1 MGWRE
6 PPPAAQWA
14 RAPRRGNA
22 LRQAIDRW
30 FAAWGHLAYRRA
42 WLVIFAVLTVTGA
55 FATQVPNLEIDTST
69 EGFLHEDD
77 PIRVEYEAFRRQY
90 GRDVMVL
97 LAIETP
103 RVFDLAFLEKL
114 RALHREIES
123 GVPKLQEVTS
133 LVNVRETRGEGDEL
147 VVRELLADWPQ
158 TPEQLAA
165 LEARAMANPL
175 YRNHLLSEDGRVT
188 TIVIETD
195 AYSSLGEA
203 DDVSGAFD
211 KDAADS
217 GAVAALRPFIT
228 GEENGEIVT
237 ALRAIVE
244 RHQGPDL
251 HIHRAGGPTMTD
263 YLAHAM
269 TRDMQRFTGLALL
282 AIGGLLFALFRR
294 VAAVILPL
302 LVVILSLVTTLA
314 LMGVM
319 GTPISLPTQILPS
332 FLLAVGVG
340 DSVHVLAIFYQ
351 RLRVGDDKQQA
362 IAGALAHSGLA
373 ITVTSL
379 TTAGGL
385 LSFLTAQIAPV
396 ADLGVFGPVG
406 VMMALVFTILLLPSL
421 IAVFPMRAPRLA
433 RSARPAFT
441 QRVLVRLGEFSAHH
455 AVAVLLVW
463 TGITAL
469 SVFGALQ
476 VRFAHDP
483 MSWFPEDD
491 PFRVAN
497 EFVNERLDGT
507 MFLEVVVDTGREN
520 GLYDPDLLHRLDD
533 LRRFALGFQKGEVYV
548 GKTVSPADVLKEIH
562 QALNENRREFYAIP
576 DDRELIAQEFLLFES
591 AGSDDLE
598 KLVDS
603 RFSQGR
609 MTLKFPFLDAIQ
621 YGPYL
626 DVLEAR
632 FREVIGDRAEIRFTG
647 LLTMAGRTINAVIY
661 SLASSY
667 VTSFLVIAPLMILM
681 IGSIRLGLLS
691 MLPNLVPVVVTLGL
705 MGWLGM
711 PLDAFTLLIGSIALG
726 LAVDDTT
733 HFLHNF
739 RSFYEQTGDAV
750 SAVRETLATTGQAML
765 FTSLVLSSGFFVY
778 MFASMDNLF
787 NFGLLSGFTILVACV
802 AEIFLTP
809 ALLTLFARPARAPG
823 ASLVSHAEA
832 SR

>member
-1 MGWRE
+1 MV
-6 PPPAAQWA
+6 
-14 RAPRRGNA
+14 
-22 LRQAIDRW
+22 D
-30 FAAWGHLAYRRA
+30 HL
-42 WLVIFAVLTVTGA
+42 
-55 FATQVPNLEIDTST
+55 
-69 EGFLHEDD
+69 
-77 PIRVEYEAFRRQY
+77 
-90 GRDVMVL
+90 GR
-97 LAIETP
+97 
-103 RVFDLAFLEKL
+103 
-114 RALHREIES
+114 
-123 GVPKLQEVTS
+123 
-133 LVNVRETRGEGDEL
+133 
-147 VVRELLADWPQ
+147 
-158 TPEQLAA
+158 
-165 LEARAMANPL
+165 
-175 YRNHLLSEDGRVT
+175 
-188 TIVIETD
+188 
-195 AYSSLGEA
+195 
-203 DDVSGAFD
+203 
-211 KDAADS
+211 
-217 GAVAALRPFIT
+217 AVA
-228 GEENGEIVT
+228 
-237 ALRAIVE
+237 
-244 RHQGPDL
+244 H
-251 HIHRAGGPTMTD
+251 
-263 YLAHAM
+263 
-269 TRDMQRFTGLALL
+269 DMQRFTGLALL
-282 AIGGLLFALFRR
+282 AIAGLLFALFRR

-302 LVVILSLVTTLA
+302 LVVILSLVATLA

-351 RLRVGDDKQQA
+351 RLRAGDDKEQA
-362 IAGALAHSGLA
+362 VAGALAHSGLA

-385 LSFLTAQIAPV
+385 FSFLTAQIAPV

-421 IAVFPMRAPRLA
+421 IAVFPMRAPREA
-433 RSARPAFT
+433 RSGRPAFT
-441 QRVLVRLGEFSAHH
+441 QRVLVRIGEFSARH

-483 MSWFPEDD
+483 MSWFPKDD

-497 EFVNERLDGT
+497 EFVNERLNGT

-520 GLYDPDLLHRLDD
+520 GLHDPELLHRLDE
-533 LRRFALGFQKGEVYV
+533 LRRFAMGFQKGEVFV

-632 FREVIGDRAEIRFTG
+632 FREVLGDRAEPHFTG
-647 LLTMAGRTINAVIY
+647 LLMMAGRTIEAVIY
-661 SLASSY
+661 SLAASY

-733 HFLHNF
+733 HFLHGF
-739 RSFYEQTGDAV
+739 RAYLRGDRRRGARRPRDARHHRSGDALHIPGARERV
-750 SAVRETLATTGQAML
+750 LRVHVRFHGQPVQFRAAQRLHDPGRLRRGGLPHAGAAHAVREAEPGAGPGRGSRHGADPAPACGSRSPPGTPAPSLPRAGRSWKGWTPATTGIGRCR
-765 FTSLVLSSGFFVY
+765 TWR
-778 MFASMDNLF
+778 
-787 NFGLLSGFTILVACV
+787 CC
-802 AEIFLTP
+802 
-809 ALLTLFARPARAPG
+809 
-823 ASLVSHAEA
+823 
-832 SR
+832 

>member
-1 MGWRE
+1 MRHAFE
-6 PPPAAQWA
+6 
-14 RAPRRGNA
+14 
-22 LRQAIDRW
+22 RW
-30 FAAWGHLAYRRA
+30 FAAWGQFAYRRA
-42 WLVIFAVLTVTGA
+42 WLVILCVLAVTGA
-55 FATQVPNLEIDTST
+55 LATQVPNLEIDTST
-69 EGFLHEDD
+69 EGFLREDD
-77 PIRVEYEAFRRQY
+77 PIRVAYQEFRRQY
-90 GRDVMVL
+90 GRDDMIL

-103 RVFDLAFLEKL
+103 RVFDLGFLEKL
-114 RALHREIES
+114 RALHQEIES

-147 VVRELLADWPQ
+147 LVRELLADWPQ
-158 TPEQLAA
+158 TPEQLAT
-165 LEARAMANPL
+165 LEARALANPL
-175 YRNHLLSEDGRVT
+175 YRDNLLSEDGHVT

-195 AYSSLGEA
+195 AYSSLGE
-203 DDVSGAFD
+203 VS
-211 KDAADS
+211 DAS
-217 GAVAALRPFIT
+217 GDFAHAESVTPRPFIT
-228 GEENGEIVT
+228 GDENGEIVS
-237 ALRAIVE
+237 ALSAIVE
-244 RHQGPDL
+244 RHQGPDFQ
-251 HIHRAGGPTMTD
+251 IFVAGGPTMVD
-263 YLAHAM
+263 HLSRAVA
-269 TRDMQRFTGLALL
+269 RDMQRFTGLALL
-282 AIGGLLFALFRR
+282 AIAVLLFALFRR

-302 LVVILSLVTTLA
+302 VVVILSLITTLA
-314 LMGVM
+314 LMGM
-319 GTPISLPTQILPS
+319 LGTPISLPTQILPS

-351 RLRVGDDKQQA
+351 RLRAGDDKQQA
-362 IAGALAHSGLA
+362 ISGALAHSGLA

-385 LSFLTAQIAPV
+385 FSFLTAKIAPV

-406 VMMALVFTILLLPSL
+406 VMMALVFTIVLLPSL
-421 IAVFPMRAPRLA
+421 IAVFPMRAPREA
-433 RSARPAFT
+433 RSTRPAFT
-441 QRVLVRLGEFSAHH
+441 QRILVRVGEFSARH
-455 AVAVLLVW
+455 AVSVLLVW

-497 EFVNERLDGT
+497 EFVNERLNGT
-507 MFLEVVVDTGREN
+507 MFLEVVVDTGQEN
-520 GLYDPDLLHRLDD
+520 GLHDPELLRRLDEM
-533 LRRFALGFQKGEVYV
+533 RRFALGFQKGDVFV

-576 DDRELIAQEFLLFES
+576 DDRELVAQEFLLFES

-626 DVLEAR
+626 DVLEAH
-632 FREVIGDRAEIRFTG
+632 FRELLGDRAQPRFTG
-647 LLTMAGRTINAVIY
+647 LLVMAGRTIDAVIY
-661 SLASSY
+661 SMASSY
-667 VTSFLVIAPLMILM
+667 VTSFVVIAPLMILM

-691 MLPNLVPVVVTLGL
+691 MLPNLVPVIVTLGL

-733 HFLHNF
+733 HFLHGF
-739 RSFYEQTGDAV
+739 RAHFELSGDAV
-750 SAVRETLATTGQAML
+750 AAVRETLATTGQAML

-802 AEIFLTP
+802 TEIFLTP
-809 ALLTLFARPARAPG
+809 ALLTLFARPARALG
-823 ASLVSHAEA
+823 ASHAEV

>member
-1 MGWRE
+1 MRQPGRR
-6 PPPAAQWA
+6 A
-14 RAPRRGNA
+14 RAAGGKS
-22 LRQAIDRW
+22 LRHAFERW
-30 FAAWGHLAYRRA
+30 FAAWGHFAYRRA
-42 WLVIFAVLTVTGA
+42 WLVILAVLAVTGTL
-55 FATQVPNLEIDTST
+55 ATRVPNLEIDTST
-69 EGFLHEDD
+69 EGFLREDD
-77 PIRVEYEAFRRQY
+77 PIRVEYQAFRRQY
-90 GRDVMVL
+90 GRDDMIL
-97 LAIETP
+97 LAIEAP
-103 RVFDLAFLEKL
+103 RIFDLGFLEKL

-133 LVNVRETRGEGDEL
+133 LVNARETRGEGDEL

-158 TPEQLAA
+158 TPEELAA
-165 LEARAMANPL
+165 LEARALANPL
-175 YRNHLLSEDGRVT
+175 YRDNLLSEDGRVT

-203 DDVSGAFD
+203 DDAHVAF
-211 KDAADS
+211 AEAEADS
-217 GAVAALRPFIT
+217 GAAATPRPFIT
-228 GEENGEIVT
+228 GEENGEIVS
-237 ALRAIVE
+237 ALNAIVE
-244 RHQGPDL
+244 RHQGPDFQ
-251 HIHRAGGPTMTD
+251 IHVAGGPTMVD
-263 YLAHAM
+263 YLSRAVA
-269 TRDMQRFTGLALL
+269 RDMQRFTGLALL

-302 LVVILSLVTTLA
+302 LVVILSLITTLA
-314 LMGVM
+314 LMGIL
-319 GTPISLPTQILPS
+319 GTPITLPTQILPS

-351 RLRVGDDKQQA
+351 RLRAGDDKQQA

-385 LSFLTAQIAPV
+385 FSFLTAQIAPV

-421 IAVFPMRAPRLA
+421 IAVFPMRAPREA
-433 RSARPAFT
+433 RSKRPAFT
-441 QRVLVRLGEFSAHH
+441 QRVLVLVGEFSARH
-455 AVAVLLVW
+455 AVSVSLVW
-463 TGITAL
+463 VGITAV

-497 EFVNERLDGT
+497 EFVNERLNGT

-520 GLYDPDLLHRLDD
+520 GLHDPELLHRLDD
-533 LRRFALGFQKGEVYV
+533 LRRFALGFQKGDVFV

-576 DDRELIAQEFLLFES
+576 DDRELVAQEFLLFES

-621 YGPYL
+621 YGAYL

-632 FREVIGDRAEIRFTG
+632 FRELLGDRAEPHFTG
-647 LLTMAGRTINAVIY
+647 LLVMAGRTIDAVIY

-667 VTSFLVIAPLMILM
+667 VTSFVVIAPLMILM

-691 MLPNLVPVVVTLGL
+691 MLPNVVPVVVTLGL

-739 RSFYEQTGDAV
+739 RSYYEQSGDAV
-750 SAVRETLATTGQAML
+750 AAVHETLATTGQAML

-809 ALLTLFARPARAPG
+809 ALLTLFARPARER
-823 ASLVSHAEA
+823 SVSSVSHAVP
-832 SR
+832 SQ

>member
-1 MGWRE
+1 M
-6 PPPAAQWA
+6 
-14 RAPRRGNA
+14 RAS
-22 LRQAIDRW
+22 IERW
-30 FAAWGHLAYRRA
+30 FAAWGQLAYRRA
-42 WLVIFAVLTVTGA
+42 WLVICCVLAVTGA
-55 FATQVPNLEIDTST
+55 LATQLPSLAIDTST

-77 PIRVEYEAFRRQY
+77 PIRVEYQAFRRQY
-90 GRDVMVL
+90 GRDDMVL
-97 LAIETP
+97 LAIEAP
-103 RVFDLAFLEKL
+103 RVFDLAFLAKL
-114 RALHREIES
+114 RALHREIEDQ
-123 GVPKLQEVTS
+123 VPKLQEVTS
-133 LVNVRETRGEGDEL
+133 LLNARETRGEGDQL
-147 VVRELLADWPQ
+147 IVRELLEDWPQ
-158 TPEQLAA
+158 TPEELAA
-165 LEARAMANPL
+165 LQARAMSNRL
-175 YRNHLLSEDGRVT
+175 YRDNLLSRDGRVT

-195 AYSSLGEA
+195 AYSSLGESGDA
-203 DDVSGAFD
+203 SGGFAPDDP
-211 KDAADS
+211 AA
-217 GAVAALRPFIT
+217 APPPFIT
-228 GEENGEIVT
+228 GEENAAIVS

-244 RHQGPDL
+244 RHQGPDFQ
-251 HIHRAGGPTMTD
+251 IHVAGGPVMVD
-263 YLAHAM
+263 HLARAVAH
-269 TRDMQRFTGLALL
+269 DMQRFTGLALL
-282 AIGGLLFALFRR
+282 AIAGLLFALFRR

-302 LVVILSLVTTLA
+302 LVVSLSLLATLA
-314 LMGVM
+314 LMGVL

-351 RLRVGDDKQQA
+351 RLRAGDDKEQA
-362 IAGALAHSGLA
+362 VAGALAHSGLA

-385 LSFLTAQIAPV
+385 LSFLTAKLAPV

-421 IAVFPMRAPRLA
+421 IAVFPMRAPREA
-433 RSARPAFT
+433 RSGRPAFT
-441 QRVLVRLGEFSAHH
+441 QRLLVSVGEFSARH

-463 TGITAL
+463 AGLSAL
-469 SVFGALQ
+469 AVFGALQ

-497 EFVNERLDGT
+497 EFVNERLNGT
-507 MFLEVVVDTGREN
+507 MFLEVVVDTGQEN
-520 GLYDPDLLHRLDD
+520 GLHEPDLLRRLDD
-533 LRRFALGFQKGEVYV
+533 LRRFAIGFQKGEVFV

-576 DDRELIAQEFLLFES
+576 DDRELVAQEFLLFES

-609 MTLKFPFLDAIQ
+609 MTLKLPFLDAIQ

-632 FREVIGDRAEIRFTG
+632 FREVLGDRAQPHFTG
-647 LLTMAGRTINAVIY
+647 LLVMAGRTIEAVIY
-661 SLASSY
+661 SLAASY
-667 VTSFLVIAPLMILM
+667 LTSFLVIAPLMILM

-705 MGWLGM
+705 MGWLDL

-733 HFLHNF
+733 HFLHGF
-739 RSFYEQTGDAV
+739 RSYYEETGDAV
-750 SAVRETLATTGQAML
+750 HSVRETLATTGQAML
-765 FTSLVLSSGFFVY
+765 FTSLVLASGFFVY
-778 MFASMDNLF
+778 MLASMDNLF

-802 AEIFLTP
+802 AELFLTP
-809 ALLTLFARPARAPG
+809 ALLTLFAKRR
-823 ASLVSHAEA
+823 
-832 SR
+832 

>member
-1 MGWRE
+1 MRHAVE
-6 PPPAAQWA
+6 
-14 RAPRRGNA
+14 
-22 LRQAIDRW
+22 RW
-30 FAAWGHLAYRRA
+30 FAAWGRLAYRRA
-42 WLVIFAVLTVTGA
+42 WLVILSVLAATAGL
-55 FATQVPNLEIDTST
+55 ATQVPSLEIDTST
-69 EGFLHEDD
+69 EGFLREDD
-77 PIRVEYEAFRRQY
+77 PIRVAYQTFRRQY
-90 GRDVMVL
+90 GRDDMIL

-103 RVFDLAFLEKL
+103 RVFDLGFLEKL
-114 RALHREIES
+114 RALHREIEA

-133 LVNVRETRGEGDEL
+133 LVNARETRGEGDEL
-147 VVRELLADWPQ
+147 VVRELLADWPE
-158 TPEQLAA
+158 TPAQLAV
-165 LEARAMANPL
+165 LEARALANPL
-175 YRNHLLSEDGRVT
+175 YRDNLLSEDGRVT
-188 TIVIETD
+188 TLVIETD
-195 AYSSLGEA
+195 AYSSLG
-203 DDVSGAFD
+203 DT
-211 KDAADS
+211 KDAIGDFSEAS
-217 GAVAALRPFIT
+217 PSAQPRPFIT
-228 GEENGEIVT
+228 GAENGEIVA
-237 ALRAIVE
+237 ALRAIVD
-244 RHQGPDL
+244 RHQAPDF
-251 HIHRAGGPTMTD
+251 HIHVAGGPTMVD
-263 YLAHAM
+263 YLSRAVAH
-269 TRDMQRFTGLALL
+269 DMQRFTALALL
-282 AIGGLLFALFRR
+282 AIGVLLFALFRR

-314 LMGVM
+314 LMGM
-319 GTPISLPTQILPS
+319 LGTAITLPTQILPS

-351 RLRVGDDKQQA
+351 RLRAGDDKQQA

-421 IAVFPMRAPRLA
+421 IAVFPMRAPRAA
-433 RSARPAFT
+433 RSSRPAFT
-441 QRVLVRLGEFSAHH
+441 QRVLVAVGDFSARH
-455 AVAVLLVW
+455 AVSVLLVW
-463 TGITAL
+463 VGITAL
-469 SVFGALQ
+469 AVFGALQ

-483 MSWFPEDD
+483 MSWFPKDD

-497 EFVNERLDGT
+497 DFVNERLNGT

-520 GLYDPDLLHRLDD
+520 GLQDPELLRRLDE
-533 LRRFALGFQKGEVYV
+533 LRRFALGFQKGEVFV

-576 DDRELIAQEFLLFES
+576 ADRELVAQEFLLFES

-603 RFSQGR
+603 SFSQGR

-632 FREVIGDRAEIRFTG
+632 FRETLGELAEPRFTG
-647 LLTMAGRTINAVIY
+647 LLVMAGRTIDAVIY

-667 VTSFLVIAPLMILM
+667 VSSFVVIAPLMILM

-691 MLPNLVPVVVTLGL
+691 MLPNLVPVIVTLGL

-750 SAVRETLATTGQAML
+750 GAVRETLATTGQAML

-809 ALLTLFARPARAPG
+809 ALLTLFATPARAQ
-823 ASLVSHAEA
+823 AESLAAHAEA